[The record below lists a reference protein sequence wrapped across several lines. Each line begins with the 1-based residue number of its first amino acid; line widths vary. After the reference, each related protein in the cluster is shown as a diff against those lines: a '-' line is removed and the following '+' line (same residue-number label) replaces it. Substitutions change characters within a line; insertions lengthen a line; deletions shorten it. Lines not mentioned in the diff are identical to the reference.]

1 MAKATELVSNMIRD
15 VDSDIS
21 IPASERGQPA
31 WALATLFPTQGA
43 WSEDDYFRL
52 ETEHFVELV
61 DGCIEV
67 LPMPT
72 WLHQRIVRWL
82 SRLFEDWTS
91 HHKRGEVLFAPL
103 PLKLFVG
110 TIREPDILIVQR
122 LAQSSRLEKY
132 PTSALLVAEVVS
144 DGKTARHRDL
154 IDKRRDYA
162 KAGIAEYWIV
172 DPIEKVITVL
182 ALDGHEY
189 REHGRFTAGQSA
201 TSLLLTNFTI
211 STDDVWGLEH
221 EA

>member
-82 SRLFEDWTS
+82 SRRFEDWTS

-103 PLKLFVG
+103 PLKLLSARFAN
-110 TIREPDILIVQR
+110 LI
-122 LAQSSRLEKY
+122 
-132 PTSALLVAEVVS
+132 
-144 DGKTARHRDL
+144 
-154 IDKRRDYA
+154 
-162 KAGIAEYWIV
+162 
-172 DPIEKVITVL
+172 
-182 ALDGHEY
+182 
-189 REHGRFTAGQSA
+189 F
-201 TSLLLTNFTI
+201 
-211 STDDVWGLEH
+211 
-221 EA
+221 

>member
-1 MAKATELVSNMIRD
+1 MQLVSDMIRD
-15 VDSDIS
+15 VDEDMG
-21 IPASERGQPA
+21 IPGSERGQPA
-31 WALATLFPTQGA
+31 WALATLLPAQGA

-82 SRLFEDWTS
+82 SRRLEDWTILHS
-91 HHKRGEVLFAPL
+91 HGEVLFAPL

-122 LAQSSRLEKY
+122 RDQNSRLEKY
-132 PTSALLVAEVVS
+132 PTSALMVVEVVS
-144 DGKTARHRDL
+144 DGNTSRNRDM
-154 IDKRRDYA
+154 IDKRHDYA

-172 DPIEKVITVL
+172 DPVDKVIIVL
-182 ALDGHEY
+182 ALDRNEY
-189 REHGRFTAGQSA
+189 REHGCFVGDQIAS
-201 TSLLLTNFTI
+201 SLLLTDFTI
-211 STDDVWGLEH
+211 STNDVWALERD
-221 EA
+221 A